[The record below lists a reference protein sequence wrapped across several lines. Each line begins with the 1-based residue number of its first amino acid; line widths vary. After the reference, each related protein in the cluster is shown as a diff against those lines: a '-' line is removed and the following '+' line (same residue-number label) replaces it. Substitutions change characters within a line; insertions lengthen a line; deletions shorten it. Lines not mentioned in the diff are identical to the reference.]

1 MLVETRF
8 IASLPTAKHCKDY
21 DQAERS
27 GGFSRLFVFSGQST
41 TIFSL
46 LHKLYRIKRYLCIP
60 SISNHMK
67 RAFLLTFIIMA
78 IGIEASLACTNLI
91 VGKKASTDG
100 SVMCTYNC
108 DGFGFSGSLWH
119 IPSGQ
124 HEKGE
129 KIAVRGWGPVHEG
142 RYVDQVD
149 YTYGVVGLMNEK
161 QVTIVETTFDGKLE
175 LVNREGLLD
184 YFTLMRLALQR
195 SATAREAIRCM
206 AELVEEYGYNS
217 SGETITIC
225 DPNEAWIMEIV
236 GKGMGNN
243 GAVWVALRVP
253 DDCICA
259 HANLSRIRQFPLEK
273 KGSYK
278 SLSSKSFKHL
288 NRPEV
293 ECIYAADVISF
304 AKKWG
309 YYMGKDEDFS
319 FRDAYCP
326 IDFENV
332 RYADARVW
340 SFFRHH
346 YSHEEMDK
354 YLPYINGDFSEYDHL
369 PLWIKPDKPL
379 SLRDLQADMRDH
391 FEGTPLDMTSD
402 MTAGPWG
409 MPIRPLPMHFKDSDS
424 LDYFRE
430 RPIATQQSG
439 FTMTCQMRSW
449 LPNDVGGV
457 TWFNCDDA
465 NMVAYV
471 PVYCCVTQVPDP
483 FREENNPRNEFSDK
497 SAFWMNNWVANM
509 VYPRYS
515 MMIGDLRKAQNE
527 LEDYYFAD
535 QDSVLVAINGM
546 MPDERQ
552 QYLNRKSIA
561 YADRMMER
569 WDRLAKY
576 LIVRYNDQIIKRVGD
591 DGKLIRWGYDTPGYD
606 QQFIDAIGKS
616 TGDRYRLKKVIE
628 RRER

>member
-1 MLVETRF
+1 MKKLLLSLL
-8 IASLPTAKHCKDY
+8 IALSLPAW
-21 DQAERS
+21 
-27 GGFSRLFVFSGQST
+27 
-41 TIFSL
+41 
-46 LHKLYRIKRYLCIP
+46 
-60 SISNHMK
+60 
-67 RAFLLTFIIMA
+67 
-78 IGIEASLACTNLI
+78 ACTNLI
-91 VGKKASTDG
+91 VGKKASADG

-108 DGFGFSGSLWH
+108 DGFGFSGSLSYS
-119 IPSGQ
+119 PPGQ
-124 HEKGE
+124 HAEGE
-129 KIAVRGWGPVHEG
+129 LIAIHGWGPPHEG
-142 RYVDQVD
+142 QYVKQVP
-149 YTYGVVGLMNEK
+149 YTFNVVGLMNER
-161 QVTIVETTFDGKLE
+161 QVTIVETTFDGRLE
-175 LVNREGLLD
+175 LVNNEGLLD
-184 YFTLMRLALQR
+184 YFSLMRLALQR
-195 SATAREAIRCM
+195 CSTAREAIKCM
-206 AELVEEYGYNS
+206 VELVEEYGYTS
-217 SGETITIC
+217 SGETLTVC

-236 GKGMGNN
+236 GKGPGCK
-243 GAVWVALRVP
+243 GAVWVALRIP

-273 KGSYK
+273 GRSIN
-278 SLSSKSFKHL
+278 SKQL
-288 NRPEV
+288 NKINNPEV
-293 ECIYAADVISF
+293 ECVYAYDVISF
-304 AKKWG
+304 AREKG
-309 YYMGKDEDFS
+309 FFNGKDADFS

-354 YLPYINGDFSEYDHL
+354 YLPYINGDFDQCDHL

-379 SLRDLQADMRDH
+379 SLRDLQNDMRDH
-391 FEGTPLDMTSD
+391 FEGTPLDMTAD

-409 MPIRPLPMHFKDSDS
+409 MPIRPLPMQFKDSDS
-424 LDYFRE
+424 IPYFRE

-471 PVYCCVTQVPDP
+471 PLYCCITQVPDA
-483 FREENNPRNEFSDK
+483 FRPENNPRAEFSGQ

-515 MMIGDLRKAQNE
+515 MMIGDLRKAQKE

-535 QDSVLVAINGM
+535 QDSVLAAIQGL
-546 MPDERQ
+546 MPAERQ
-552 QYLNRKSIA
+552 SYLNKKSIA
-561 YADRMMER
+561 YTDRMMKR
-569 WDRLAKY
+569 WDKLAKY
-576 LIVRYNDQIIKRVGD
+576 LIVRYNDQIVRRIDKNGEFT
-591 DGKLIRWGYDTPGYD
+591 RWGHETPGYD

-616 TGDRYRLKKVIE
+616 TGDRYRLKEVIK

>member
-1 MLVETRF
+1 
-8 IASLPTAKHCKDY
+8 
-21 DQAERS
+21 
-27 GGFSRLFVFSGQST
+27 
-41 TIFSL
+41 
-46 LHKLYRIKRYLCIP
+46 
-60 SISNHMK
+60 MK
-67 RAFLLTFIIMA
+67 RLLIAALLVML
-78 IGIEASLACTNLI
+78 GWESASACTNLI

-108 DGFGFSGSLWH
+108 DGFGFSGSLSLY
-119 IPSGQ
+119 PAGR
-124 HEKGE
+124 HEPGE
-129 KIAVRGWGPVHEG
+129 LIAIHGWGPPHEG
-142 RYVDQVD
+142 QYVKQVE
-149 YTYGVVGLMNEK
+149 YTYNVVGLMNEK
-161 QVTIVETTFDGKLE
+161 QVTIVETTFDGRLE
-175 LVNREGLLD
+175 LVNRDGLLD
-184 YFTLMRLALQR
+184 YFSLMRLALQR
-195 SATAREAIRCM
+195 SSTAREAIRCM

-217 SGETITIC
+217 SGETLTVC
-225 DPNEAWIMEIV
+225 DPNEAWIMEII
-236 GKGMGNN
+236 GKGPEKK

-259 HANLSRIRQFPLEK
+259 HANLSRIRQIPLG
-273 KGSYK
+273 KGSI
-278 SLSSKSFKHL
+278 SSKQLKKI
-288 NRPEV
+288 NDPKV
-293 ECIYAADVISF
+293 DCVYAYDVISLAREKGF
-304 AKKWG
+304 FS
-309 YYMGKDEDFS
+309 GKDEEFS

-354 YLPYINGDFSEYDHL
+354 YLPYLNGDFDQCDHL

-379 SLRDLQADMRDH
+379 SLRDLQQDMRDH
-391 FEGTPLDMTSD
+391 FEGTALDMTSD

-424 LDYFRE
+424 LAYFRE
-430 RPIATQQSG
+430 RPIACQQSG

-471 PVYCCVTQVPDP
+471 PLYCCITQMPDC
-483 FREENNPRNEFSDK
+483 FRPENNSHTEFSDQ

-535 QDSVLVAINGM
+535 QDSVLMAIENM
-546 MPDERQ
+546 MPADRQ
-552 QYLNRKSIA
+552 SYLNKKSIA
-561 YADRMMER
+561 YAQKMMQR
-569 WDRLAKY
+569 WDRLAKF
-576 LIVRYNDQIIKRVGD
+576 LIVRYNDQIVRRVDEKGQF
-591 DGKLIRWGYDTPGYD
+591 IRWGHDTPGYD
-606 QQFIDAIGKS
+606 QQFIDAIRKS
-616 TGDRYRLKKVIE
+616 TGDRYLLKEVID

>member
-1 MLVETRF
+1 M
-8 IASLPTAKHCKDY
+8 KK
-21 DQAERS
+21 
-27 GGFSRLFVFSGQST
+27 
-41 TIFSL
+41 L
-46 LHKLYRIKRYLCIP
+46 L
-60 SISNHMK
+60 
-67 RAFLLTFIIMA
+67 IITLMMA
-78 IGIEASLACTNLI
+78 IVSIPAMACTNLI

-108 DGFGFSGSLWH
+108 DGFGFSGSLFYS
-119 IPSGQ
+119 PSGR
-124 HEKGE
+124 HEPGE
-129 KIAVRGWGPVHEG
+129 LIEIRGWGPAHVG
-142 RYVDQVD
+142 QYVKQVE
-149 YTYGVVGLMNEK
+149 YTNNVVGLMNEK
-161 QVTIVETTFDGKLE
+161 QVTIVETTFDGRLE
-175 LVNREGLLD
+175 LVNQEGLLD
-184 YFTLMRLALQR
+184 YFSLMRLALQR
-195 SATAREAIRCM
+195 SATAREAIKCM

-217 SGETITIC
+217 SGETLTIC
-225 DPNEAWIMEIV
+225 DPNEAWIMEII
-236 GKGMGNN
+236 GKGPGRK
-243 GAVWVALRVP
+243 GAAWVALRIP

-273 KGSYK
+273 RSKNSI
-278 SLSSKSFKHL
+278 SSKNLKKI
-288 NRPEV
+288 NNPEI
-293 ECIYAADVISF
+293 ECVYAEDVISF
-304 AKKWG
+304 AKEWG
-309 YYMGKDEDFS
+309 YFNGKDEDFS

-346 YSHEEMDK
+346 YSHKEMDK
-354 YLPYINGDFSEYDHL
+354 YLPYINGEFDVCDHL

-379 SLRDLQADMRDH
+379 SLRDLQANMRDH

-409 MPIRPLPMHFKDSDS
+409 MPIRPLPMHFTDSDS
-424 LDYFRE
+424 IPYYRE

-471 PVYCCVTQVPDP
+471 PLYCCITQVPDC
-483 FREENNPRNEFSDK
+483 FRPENNPRNEFSDK

-515 MMIGDLRKAQNE
+515 MMVGDLRKAQNE

-535 QDSVLVAINGM
+535 QDSVLIDIEKM
-546 MPDERQ
+546 MPADRRS
-552 QYLNRKSIA
+552 YLNNKSIA
-561 YADRMMER
+561 YADKMMQR
-569 WDRLAKY
+569 WDKLAKY
-576 LIVRYNDQIIKRVGD
+576 LIVKYNDQVVKRVD
-591 DGKLIRWGYDTPGYD
+591 KDGNFQRWGYETPGYD
-606 QQFIDAIGKS
+606 KQFIDAIGKS
-616 TGDRYRLKKVIE
+616 TGDRFKLKKVIE